1 MREPRDKGLFFTV
14 FFAMA
19 LTAILIVW
27 MILPPQKHHGE
38 GEEEGE
44 ETHPKKV
51 LSREGRVAQA
61 EAVLVKA
68 EEVLTR
74 LEKAKKDEKPKK
86 DSGKK
91 ANADKK

>member
-14 FFAMA
+14 FFATA

-44 ETHPKKV
+44 GTPSKKV

-61 EAVLVKA
+61 EAVLVNA
-68 EEVLTR
+68 EEILSR
-74 LEKAKKDEKPKK
+74 LEKDQESKKKTAPKK
-86 DSGKK
+86 SAGKPLQ
-91 ANADKK
+91 

>member
-1 MREPRDKGLFFTV
+1 MREPQDKGLFFTV

-44 ETHPKKV
+44 GTHSKKV

-68 EEVLTR
+68 EEILTH
-74 LEKAKKDEKPKK
+74 LEKAKDEKARKN
-86 DSGKK
+86 SGKK
-91 ANADKK
+91 ASANKK

>member
-1 MREPRDKGLFFTV
+1 MREPRDQGLFFTV
-14 FFAMA
+14 FFSVA
-19 LTAILIVW
+19 LTAILTVW
-27 MILPPQKHHGE
+27 MILPPHKHHGE
-38 GEEEGE
+38 GDEEGE

-68 EEVLTR
+68 EEVLAR
-74 LEKAKKDEKPKK
+74 LEKAKDEKPKK